1 MSDQLS
7 RRDFLKLAGA
17 GALGLA
23 FRKPIQELDKA
34 NIEVEQEKIFETE
47 KAIYIYHSLKF
58 TLDVTQI
65 NEF

>member
-23 FRKPIQELDKA
+23 FRKPIEAVDKA
-34 NIEVEQEKIFETE
+34 NIAVEQERSFETD
-47 KAIYIYHSLKF
+47 KAIYIYQFLKIIQ
-58 TLDVTQI
+58 TEIQI
-65 NEF
+65 AK